1 MMPETR
7 QKAALWLALVFI
19 VGLATGGVFGYSFAH
34 RSYAAVRVEHQISDA
49 EHRAQKVAEMTAAV
63 GLTPEQAQKADAIIA
78 DSQSQI
84 KSLRDKTNADVDAV
98 RKAGREHMRSFLTA
112 DQVPKFDEFVRK
124 IDEERKKQ
132 GMQGKQGK

>member
-7 QKAALWLALVFI
+7 KKAALWLALVFV

-34 RSYAAVRVEHQISDA
+34 KSYAANRAAEHPTNDA
-49 EHRAQKVAEMTAAV
+49 EHRARKVAEMTAAV

-112 DQVPKFDEFVRK
+112 EQVPKFDEYVRK

-132 GMQGKQGK
+132 GMQGMH

>member
-34 RSYAAVRVEHQISDA
+34 RSYAAVRVEHQMSDA
-49 EHRAQKVAEMTAAV
+49 ERRAQKVAEMTAAV

-78 DSQSQI
+78 DTQSQI
-84 KSLRDKTNADVDAV
+84 KSMRDKTSADVDAV

-112 DQVPKFDEFVRK
+112 DQAPKFDEFVRK

-132 GMQGKQGK
+132 GMQGK

>member
-34 RSYAAVRVEHQISDA
+34 RSYAAVRVEHQMSDA
-49 EHRAQKVAEMTAAV
+49 ERRAQKVAEMTAAV
-63 GLTPEQAQKADAIIA
+63 GLTPEQAQKADATIA
-78 DSQSQI
+78 DTQAQI
-84 KSLRDKTNADVDAV
+84 KSMRDKTNADVDAV

-112 DQVPKFDEFVRK
+112 DQVPKFEEFVRK

-132 GMQGKQGK
+132 GMQGK

>member
-34 RSYAAVRVEHQISDA
+34 RSYAAVRAEHQLSDA
-49 EHRAQKVAEMTAAV
+49 GRRAQKVAEMTAAV

-78 DSQSQI
+78 DTQSQI
-84 KSLRDKTNADVDAV
+84 KSMRDKTSADVDAV
-98 RKAGREHMRSFLTA
+98 RKAGRERMRSFLTA
-112 DQVPKFDEFVRK
+112 EQAPKFDEFVRK

-132 GMQGKQGK
+132 GMQGK

>member
-1 MMPETR
+1 MTPETR

-34 RSYAAVRVEHQISDA
+34 KSYAASRAEHQMSDA
-49 EHRAQKVAEMTAAV
+49 EKRAQKVAEMTAAV
-63 GLTPEQAQKADAIIA
+63 GLTPEQAQKADATIA
-78 DSQSQI
+78 DSQAQI
-84 KSLRDKTNADVDAV
+84 KSTRDKTNADVDAV
-98 RKAGREHMRSFLTA
+98 RKAGREHIRSFLTA

-132 GMQGKQGK
+132 GMQGIH